1 VAYRL
6 FLSPTLN
13 SPCASPLSL
22 SKVEIHEAYFSALKT
37 RVEELRP
44 ILLKIS
50 RREIVVQVRYD
61 PVGVGIVSDVLPSVL
76 SWYNCIVCE
85 VSSLRISHRK

>member
-1 VAYRL
+1 MFSVICDMH
-6 FLSPTLN
+6 
-13 SPCASPLSL
+13 PCLLYEIYPVSLSL

-50 RREIVVQVRYD
+50 RREVVVQVQSDTKRC
-61 PVGVGIVSDVLPSVL
+61 GVFDALFICPS
-76 SWYNCIVCE
+76 
-85 VSSLRISHRK
+85 